1 MEKYQ
6 AAGRLVIGRP
16 YPVVSEEKKV
26 SRLDLFVLCVQG
38 RRDGKSSNFSL
49 SRGARGLLM
58 KVEYFL
64 RKYIW
69 YVEKYGVIGGP
80 CPAVS
85 FKSS

>member
-16 YPVVSEEKKV
+16 YPVMSEEKKV

-49 SRGARGLLM
+49 SRGARGL
-58 KVEYFL
+58 
-64 RKYIW
+64 
-69 YVEKYGVIGGP
+69 
-80 CPAVS
+80 
-85 FKSS
+85 